1 MNSVKERKKS
11 RQRKNTEK
19 QMVFLGFSGIHILF
33 SGNNTRRVHKSVQ
46 RLQTLLVKSNIHQSY
61 SQMFLPTQY
70 ASKVHPFL
78 EVAETVNR
86 FCEQ

>member
-1 MNSVKERKKS
+1 MEIMSEEFIKVSSDFNLYGEIKY
-11 RQRKNTEK
+11 
-19 QMVFLGFSGIHILF
+19 
-33 SGNNTRRVHKSVQ
+33 TR
-46 RLQTLLVKSNIHQSY
+46 SY
-61 SQMFLPTQY
+61 SQIFLPTQY